1 MSYLPNPPRAWSRV
15 EGNIN
20 CISPIV
26 PPLGNYNVYVPL
38 TKQTIHPAIAAYEQ
52 KILYKG
58 NILQYKNNSSNL
70 SKKQIYSKIANRTW
84 VNKKS
89 YATQSLTYTN
99 PNTNSLYRAN
109 ASTISS
115 RNETIGDVGNPAG
128 PYGDIYYNPFNC
140 SNDTISEGGTLIC
153 GTLAN
158 PCNNKLIKSTKSQ
171 NCALITSSNVPGFG
185 VPWISKILCWN
196 KKLSVYI
203 PRQRRVMNNSGTKW
217 PVNYKAFI
225 SSLSPLPPIL
235 EITSS
240 TEKSVT
246 LNWKYKNNECIPV
259 SNFYVYQNNSFIKKL
274 SVKQKTFTIDNLS
287 PNLYTFYITSISN
300 TIQSNPSN
308 KISILIS

>member
-38 TKQTIHPAIAAYEQ
+38 TNQTIHPAIAAYEQ

-140 SNDTISEGGTLIC
+140 SN
-153 GTLAN
+153 
-158 PCNNKLIKSTKSQ
+158 
-171 NCALITSSNVPGFG
+171 
-185 VPWISKILCWN
+185 
-196 KKLSVYI
+196 
-203 PRQRRVMNNSGTKW
+203 
-217 PVNYKAFI
+217 
-225 SSLSPLPPIL
+225 
-235 EITSS
+235 
-240 TEKSVT
+240 
-246 LNWKYKNNECIPV
+246 
-259 SNFYVYQNNSFIKKL
+259 
-274 SVKQKTFTIDNLS
+274 
-287 PNLYTFYITSISN
+287 
-300 TIQSNPSN
+300 
-308 KISILIS
+308 

>member
-15 EGNIN
+15 EGNVN

-26 PPLGNYNVYVPL
+26 PPFGNYTVYVPL
-38 TKQTIHPAIAAYEQ
+38 TKQTIPLAIAAYQE
-52 KILYKG
+52 KVIYKG

-70 SKKQIYSKIANRTW
+70 SKKQIYSKIANRKW
-84 VNKKS
+84 VNNKS

-99 PNTNSLYRAN
+99 PNKNSLYRAN
-109 ASTISS
+109 ASSISTQ
-115 RNETIGDVGNPAG
+115 NETIGEVGNPAG

-140 SNDTISEGGTLIC
+140 ITDTIDQGGSLIC

-158 PCNNKLIKSTKSQ
+158 PCTNQLIKSTKSQ
-171 NCALITSSNVPGFG
+171 NCSLITSSNVPGFR
-185 VPWISKILCWN
+185 VPGISKILCWN

-203 PRQRRVMNNSGTKW
+203 PRQRRVMSNSGTKW
-217 PVNYKAFI
+217 PVNYKEFV

-274 SVKQKTFTIDNLS
+274 SVKQITFTIDNLS
-287 PNLYTFYITSISN
+287 PNLYTFYITSLSN
-300 TIQSNPSN
+300 TIQSTPSN
-308 KISILIS
+308 KTSILIS